1 MTAEAGD
8 EQVDRH
14 GSTAGPPVPQPGG
27 GAAPASSHERG
38 SVPDSPQPPAR
49 DTGRPGPAPAW
60 LREPGGPPGPPRPG
74 RPPGPGPTD
83 QPEARPPVVEEL
95 AVLGFSR
102 HLRSRIGTR
111 LFTWFF
117 VLVFAVILVQLISS
131 LLDP

>member
-8 EQVDRH
+8 EQVHPR
-14 GSTAGPPVPQPGG
+14 GSGSSVPSPGG
-27 GAAPASSHERG
+27 RAAAASPHCAGVPRG
-38 SVPDSPQPPAR
+38 PSQ
-49 DTGRPGPAPAW
+49 
-60 LREPGGPPGPPRPG
+60 PG
-74 RPPGPGPTD
+74 RPSREAATD
-83 QPEARPPVVEEL
+83 QPAARPRVVDEL

-117 VLVFAVILVQLISS
+117 VLVFALIIVQLIAS